1 MRHASSVL
9 AGQTL
14 RVLLRNLAIVGLLTA
29 ALLWSLQ
36 PGPSFEP
43 AGKPHGSSSSSSD
56 SQAPGSN
63 PNLTVTLVVARLRK
77 DDTSWLARE
86 LPGFST
92 AIYTL
97 DDNDTAAAGP
107 LAVPANKG
115 HEVMAYLTYIIT
127 HYRALPALSIF
138 LHAHQHAWHNAEPLG
153 RDMAT
158 MLRRLRLGRVVS
170 GGGGGGGGGGGF
182 VNLRCEWEP
191 GCPAW
196 LDLQS
201 DPEIAFKKEEKAA
214 RASWRELHPV
224 DPRPDVLAQPCC
236 AQFAVSRERIRAVPL
251 AEWERYR
258 AWVVETSLSDDLA
271 GRVWE
276 YTWQWVLAGT
286 SVLCPSV
293 EACYCENYG
302 VCFGEGKGYER
313 WVELREG
320 KKRVEEQL
328 REEKM
333 RAEEEG
339 WGERE
344 ELEKWLELAE
354 AEGKALV
361 EEAIKRGDEML

>member
-1 MRHASSVL
+1 MQHASGVL

-14 RVLLRNLAIVGLLTA
+14 PVLLRNLAIVGLLIV

-43 AGKPHGSSSSSSD
+43 AGKPHDSSSSSSD

-97 DDNDTAAAGP
+97 DDDDAAAAGP
-107 LAVPANKG
+107 LTVPANKG

-127 HYRALPALSIF
+127 HYRALPAVSIF
-138 LHAHQHAWHNAEPLG
+138 VHAHQHAWHNAELLD

-158 MLRRLRLGRVVS
+158 MLRRLRLGRIV
-170 GGGGGGGGGGGF
+170 GGSGGF

-214 RASWRELHPV
+214 RASWRELHPA

-293 EACYCENYG
+293 EACYCENYR
-302 VCFGEGKGYER
+302 VCFGEEEGKGYER

-320 KKRVEEQL
+320 RKRVEEQL
-328 REEKM
+328 Q
-333 RAEEEG
+333 EEEG

-361 EEAIKRGDEML
+361 EEAIKRGDELL

>member
-1 MRHASSVL
+1 MRHASGVL
-9 AGQTL
+9 RGKTPP
-14 RVLLRNLAIVGLLTA
+14 VLLRNLAIVGLLIV
-29 ALLWSLQ
+29 ALFWSFQ

-43 AGKPHGSSSSSSD
+43 ASKPHHSSNSD

-97 DDNDTAAAGP
+97 DDDAAAAGP

-138 LHAHQHAWHNAEPLG
+138 VHAHQHAWHNAELLD

-158 MLRRLRLGRVVS
+158 MLRRLRLGRIAS
-170 GGGGGGGGGGGF
+170 GGGGGGGF

-201 DPEIAFKKEEKAA
+201 DPKIAFKSEEKAA
-214 RASWRELHPV
+214 RASWRELHPA

-258 AWVVETSLSDDLA
+258 AWMVETSLSDDLA

-286 SVLCPSV
+286 NVLCPGV
-293 EACYCENYG
+293 EACYCDNYG
-302 VCFGEGKGYER
+302 VCFGEGEGKGYER

-320 KKRVEEQL
+320 RKRVEEQL
-328 REEKM
+328 QEEEKM

-344 ELEKWLELAE
+344 ELEKWLKLAE